1 MERRRTGFVRD
12 PEVQPV
18 PVSGGGA
25 VADTM
30 HPGNTARGAWRRD
43 RGAIAWVVFAIA
55 WVVWLWTIGTRFEVV
70 AGGADSSGYL
80 NSARLLAV
88 GQLSAELRIPDAVR
102 EIARPNEFMPLGF
115 TAGLRPGEAVPTY
128 PPGLPV
134 HFALAGWALGWDW
147 GPLGVSVA
155 LAGAFPLLLIAAAR
169 ELGLSLAWSL
179 AGAVVLMLSPVTLFS
194 ALQPLS
200 DLPAAVWCLFA
211 WLAALR
217 ATRGTEAGCSRGA
230 RWRWSVACGAA
241 VAMAVAVRPTSA
253 LLVPALLIVLGDWR
267 RWLGAA
273 LGGLPGALLLAA
285 YQDANYGHPLQ
296 SGYGNIFA
304 ALGSEWVGLSL
315 RSYLE
320 WLPRVLPP
328 VVLFLPILGLAFPP
342 DRVGRRRVVALAV
355 WVVAMAGFYATYPV
369 THEVWWCLRFVLPA
383 FPALVLAAALGGQAM
398 VVRTGVAHRSRW
410 SAVGAIGV
418 AMWAGVLAWYW
429 LPRLHLGAI
438 GPAERVYREAG
449 RWVAGNLPADAVV
462 SSFATSG
469 ALYYYSPMATL
480 RFDDLRP
487 DMGPVLL
494 RRLHAAGRPVFAL
507 VFDAER
513 PQAEERL
520 GGARWTAV
528 RTWGGLQLWRLEPS
542 A

>member
-1 MERRRTGFVRD
+1 M
-12 PEVQPV
+12 
-18 PVSGGGA
+18 
-25 VADTM
+25 
-30 HPGNTARGAWRRD
+30 RGAWIGG
-43 RGAIAWVVFAIA
+43 RGAIAVAAFTLIWA
-55 WVVWLWTIGTRFEVV
+55 VWLWAIGTRFEVV

-80 NSARLLAV
+80 NSARLLAA
-88 GQLSAELRIPDAVR
+88 GQLSTELRIPDAVR
-102 EIARPNEFMPLGF
+102 ESAHPNEFMPLGF

-134 HFALAGWALGWDW
+134 HFALAAWALGWDW
-147 GPLGVSVA
+147 GPLVVSVA
-155 LAGAFPLLLIAAAR
+155 LAGAFPLLLLASAR

-179 AGAVVLMLSPVTLFS
+179 AAAVVLMLSPVTLFS

-200 DLPAAVWCLFA
+200 DLPAAVWCLVA
-211 WLAALR
+211 WVAALR
-217 ATRGTEAGCSRGA
+217 ATRGEEEGRRRGVA
-230 RWRWSVACGAA
+230 WRWTVVCGAA
-241 VAMAVAVRPTSA
+241 VAVAVAVRPTSA
-253 LLVPALLIVLGDWR
+253 LVVPGLMVILGDWR

-273 LGGLPGALLLAA
+273 LGGFPGAVVLAA
-285 YQDANYGHPLQ
+285 YQASLYGHPLR

-304 ALGSEWVGLSL
+304 ALGSEWVGISL
-315 RSYLE
+315 RAYLE
-320 WLPRVLPP
+320 WLPRVLPAA
-328 VVLFLPILGLAFPP
+328 VLLLPILALAF
-342 DRVGRRRVVALAV
+342 RQVRAGRRRVIALGI
-355 WVVAMAGFYATYPV
+355 WVGAMAGFYATYPV
-369 THEVWWCLRFVLPA
+369 THEVWWCLRFLLPA
-383 FPALVLAAALGGQAM
+383 FPALVLAAVLGGQAM
-398 VVRTGVAHRSRW
+398 AGRMGGAHPARW
-410 SAVGAIGV
+410 SAVGATALAI
-418 AMWAGVLAWYW
+418 WAGVLAWYW
-429 LPRLHLGAI
+429 VPRLHLGAI

-487 DMGPVLL
+487 EVGPDLL

-520 GGARWTAV
+520 GGARWTPV